1 MTVLYPNLCLN
12 EDFIKGPHCTGSSSY
27 MNTAISHENGDA
39 DYESQLWDLGTTVKP
54 VLSGHSKK
62 DQKWFSRPIP
72 A

>member
-39 DYESQLWDLGTTVKP
+39 DYESQL
-54 VLSGHSKK
+54 
-62 DQKWFSRPIP
+62 
-72 A
+72 